1 MKSCHS
7 RKHLLFSTWMGFTI
21 DVGIPKFL
29 ETAYKNAGMWT
40 TLKAVRRTAPC
51 ELQSS
56 LVDDNL
62 LLRPH
67 LDDGHHEHPGRAGD
81 FFCWVC
87 SHGSMKR
94 KIWNQWVLMTSC
106 HEVLRPWVLSI
117 GKPRDD
123 PPVTTVGSLHLK
135 EIFYRL
141 FRDVYALS
149 ITLHSSSWGKECQN
163 GCKGSTYVCMYLCMY
178 IYIERFTEMK
188 RRKPNKKKGN
198 KSNKQHQTREH

>member
-1 MKSCHS
+1 MTGTT
-7 RKHLLFSTWMGFTI
+7 ST
-21 DVGIPKFL
+21 L
-29 ETAYKNAGMWT
+29 AG
-40 TLKAVRRTAPC
+40 
-51 ELQSS
+51 
-56 LVDDNL
+56 LVIL
-62 LLRPH
+62 
-67 LDDGHHEHPGRAGD
+67 
-81 FFCWVC
+81 FCWVC

-106 HEVLRPWVLSI
+106 HEVDFAREFWSI

-178 IYIERFTEMK
+178 VCIYNIIYIYIEIYWNEKKETK
-188 RRKPNKKKGN
+188 QKKGN
-198 KSNKQHQTREH
+198 KSNKQHQNTRTLRT

>member
-1 MKSCHS
+1 MLGYPNSWKLPIKPRGCGQ
-7 RKHLLFSTWMGFTI
+7 RW
-21 DVGIPKFL
+21 
-29 ETAYKNAGMWT
+29 N
-40 TLKAVRRTAPC
+40 AVRRTVPC

-67 LDDGHHEHPGRAGD
+67 LDDGHHEHPGREKRGGLKCLVVL
-81 FFCWVC
+81 FCWVC

-117 GKPRDD
+117 GKPGDD
-123 PPVTTVGSLHLK
+123 PPVTTERSLHLK
-135 EIFYRL
+135 EIFHRL
-141 FRDVYALS
+141 FCDVYALS

-163 GCKGSTYVCMYLCMY
+163 GCKGSTNVCMYLLYVY
-178 IYIERFTEMK
+178 IYIFTSCKMK
-188 RRKPNKKKGN
+188 RRKPNTK
-198 KSNKQHQTREH
+198 R

>member
-1 MKSCHS
+1 
-7 RKHLLFSTWMGFTI
+7 MGFTI

-81 FFCWVC
+81 SFLLSLFPWFNEEKDLKPMG
-87 SHGSMKR
+87 SHD
-94 KIWNQWVLMTSC
+94 IL
-106 HEVLRPWVLSI
+106 P
-117 GKPRDD
+117 
-123 PPVTTVGSLHLK
+123 
-135 EIFYRL
+135 
-141 FRDVYALS
+141 
-149 ITLHSSSWGKECQN
+149 
-163 GCKGSTYVCMYLCMY
+163 
-178 IYIERFTEMK
+178 
-188 RRKPNKKKGN
+188 
-198 KSNKQHQTREH
+198 